1 MRERNGTHTE
11 NMNEGKKQIQKN
23 LKRKKRRD
31 FPSIF
36 TPFFPEN
43 QTKIHSEKNR
53 DSKEKLENKIGERRS
68 TRRKTIC

>member
-1 MRERNGTHTE
+1 MREKNKYRKILREKRDGTFLLFSLLF
-11 NMNEGKKQIQKN
+11 N
-23 LKRKKRRD
+23 
-31 FPSIF
+31 
-36 TPFFPEN
+36 FPEN